1 MAEENVKHKAD
12 DGVLDIDMGDHEAAE
27 VEVEASDDVQEV
39 VQEVVQEESE
49 QEQVTNSAQ
58 KRINQLTKKMRE
70 MERREKEALRYAQQ
84 VQQESTNLKNR
95 IETLDQG
102 YMSEYGSRLDIET
115 ANAEAL
121 LQRAVEVGDAE
132 KTVEAQKQLTRL
144 YNQKQQFDQAKV
156 AQDHQRT
163 QQQAAAQYQQQQQQ
177 IAAQQAAQQPQQP
190 DRKATQWAEKNEWF
204 GQDEAMTFAAFGIHK
219 KLVEEEGFDPRSDE
233 YYSELDNRLAS
244 RFPELGGNAVKTG
257 TGKRNVQTVAGVSR
271 STTGASS
278 GRSKRV
284 KLSPTQVA
292 IAKKLGVPL
301 EQYAKYVKE
310 QN

>member
-1 MAEENVKHKAD
+1 MANEDQVEDAIVLNDEE
-12 DGVLDIDMGDHEAAE
+12 GAE
-27 VEVEASDDVQEV
+27 IEIEDTSEEVEASSEQN
-39 VQEVVQEESE
+39 E

-70 MERREKEALRYAQQ
+70 MERREQEAIRYAQQ
-84 VQQESTNLKNR
+84 VQQEATRLQNR
-95 IETLDQG
+95 MQTLDQG

-132 KTVEAQKQLTRL
+132 KTVEAQKKLTKL
-144 YNQKQQFDQAKV
+144 YNQKEQYDQAKM
-156 AQDHQRT
+156 AQEQQR
-163 QQQAAAQYQQQQQQ
+163 QMALQR
-177 IAAQQAAQQPQQP
+177 AQQPQQPQQQYQQPPAQVAP

-219 KLVEEEGFDPRSDE
+219 KLVEEEGFDPKSDD
-233 YYSELDNRLAS
+233 YYNELDNRLAK
-244 RFPELGGNAVKTG
+244 RFPELSANARNTG
-257 TGKRNVQTVAGVSR
+257 TSKRNVQTVAGVSR

-310 QN
+310 